1 MVSSRTIIIL
11 GGYGGAGLPIAR
23 LLLQETDVG
32 LILAGRHQEKAA
44 ETAAQ
49 LNAEFQGGR
58 VRGAQVDASMT
69 DSLKLAFADADM
81 VLVCATTVKYVREVA
96 QAALAAGID
105 YMDIHYPQGKVPVL
119 QALAPAIKEA
129 GRCFITEAGFHP
141 GLPSAFVRYAAP
153 SFSHLRTAIIGM
165 AMKAQHLGSSGS
177 LPELIEDF
185 SDYQAYVFKD
195 GQWRKSGSRD
205 TRKMD
210 FGPGFGVRSCYPMQM
225 EEMRALPQLLGL
237 EETGV
242 YVAGFNWFIDYL
254 VFPLAMGLGKIRKG
268 LGTGLL
274 VRLMEWGANA
284 FTRPPLGIVF
294 KLEAEGDKDGQ
305 PRRMEV
311 VAFHEDGYQFTAIPA
326 VACLLQYLDGSI
338 ARPGL
343 WMMGQVTD
351 PVRLLNDMERMGIRV
366 EISIN
371 DAGRGG

>member
-1 MVSSRTIIIL
+1 MSSRTILIL

-23 LLLQETDVG
+23 LLLQETDVD
-32 LILAGRHQEKAA
+32 LVLAGRHQEKAV

-49 LNAEFQGGR
+49 LNVEFPGGR
-58 VRGAQVDASMT
+58 VRGAQVDASIP
-69 DSLKLAFADADM
+69 DSLKPALTDVDM
-81 VLVCATTVKYVREVA
+81 VLVCATTVDYVRQVA
-96 QAALAAGID
+96 EAALAAGID
-105 YMDIHYPQGKVPVL
+105 YMDIHYPQEKVPVL

-153 SFSHLRTAIIGM
+153 SFSHLRTAIVGM
-165 AMKAQHLGSSGS
+165 AIKVQHLGSSGS
-177 LPELIEDF
+177 LLELIADF
-185 SDYQAYVFKD
+185 ADYQAYVFKA
-195 GQWRKSGSRD
+195 GQWRKSGAWE

-210 FGPGFGVRSCYPMQM
+210 FGTGFGVRTCYAMQM

-268 LGTGLL
+268 LGTSLL
-274 VRLMEWGANA
+274 VRLMEWGASV
-284 FTRPPLGIVF
+284 FTRPPLGVVF

-311 VAFHEDGYQFTAIPA
+311 IAFHEDGYQFTAIPA

-343 WMMGQVTD
+343 WMMGQVID
-351 PVRLLNDMERMGIRV
+351 PPRLLADVERMGVRV
-366 EISIN
+366 EVNIS